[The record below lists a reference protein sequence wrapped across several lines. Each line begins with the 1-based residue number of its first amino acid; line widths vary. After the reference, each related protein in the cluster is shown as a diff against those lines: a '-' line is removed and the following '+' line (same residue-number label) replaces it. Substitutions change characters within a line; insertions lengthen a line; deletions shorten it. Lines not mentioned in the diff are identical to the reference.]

1 MREHANMLPR
11 MNVHINSSMLQRDRE
26 HERNQSNTNIYVD
39 VPVFEANAHQ
49 NAASVAN
56 SIIFLLFSGDHEA
69 RQGREA
75 ELTEV
80 LPSKDPDVLLAL
92 IEKLVRDILQPE
104 HLS

>member
-1 MREHANMLPR
+1 
-11 MNVHINSSMLQRDRE
+11 MLQRDRE

-39 VPVFEANAHQ
+39 VPVLEANAHQ

-56 SIIFLLFSGDHEA
+56 SVIFPLFSGDDGAHND
-69 RQGREA
+69 REA
-75 ELTEV
+75 GLTEV

>member
-1 MREHANMLPR
+1 MREHAHMLPW
-11 MNVHINSSMLQRDRE
+11 MNVNMNSSMLQRDRE
-26 HERNQSNTNIYVD
+26 HERNQSNTKIHVD
-39 VPVFEANAHQ
+39 VPMLQANAHQ

-56 SIIFLLFSGDHEA
+56 SIILALFSSDHETH
-69 RQGREA
+69 QGREV

-92 IEKLVRDILQPE
+92 KEKLIRDILQPE